1 MADDRIFQALAS
13 HDGRAEVRDAFAE
26 KLFERL
32 VAERRSGRHWSRM
45 QLLLVAALLLALAA
59 TTAVVIGSR
68 VVNVPDEDVA
78 LPALA
83 AIDCMPAEHDHLP
96 SDQVLAADIRVEG
109 QSNGNRPDEQLVLH
123 ADGTLLTGRIG
134 ASLAYDSFPAARRLS
149 AEGMALLIG
158 AVEDSGLI
166 APGCHLDLL
175 DSTPLRGVTLRFDD
189 GRVGQTDWGQYGG
202 FTRMLTDAERA
213 AADTLVARLED
224 LSWLPASAWIG
235 AAEVEQRPDQWVVTV
250 GPPPAEIVL
259 PTPEPAPSGIEVCA
273 LLSLDE
279 VISALPT
286 IADSRA
292 VVESGREERGV
303 TYATC
308 FYGFR
313 DGPGV
318 TVLLRP
324 GQVSEQLA
332 AEIAT
337 TWLGPEAGVSMA
349 GAARVW
355 ENACV
360 STDHVYCIP
369 VVAVWRH
376 GVLVLA
382 RAELISGRELV
393 DAIVPM
399 IVTSLEGGI
408 R

>member
-1 MADDRIFQALAS
+1 MAEDRILQALAS

-26 KLFERL
+26 ELFERL
-32 VAERRSGRHWSRM
+32 VAERHSGRQRARM
-45 QLLLVAALLLALAA
+45 QLLLVAALLLALTAA
-59 TTAVVIGSR
+59 TASVIGSR
-68 VVNVPDEDVA
+68 VVNVPYEDVVV
-78 LPALA
+78 PALA
-83 AIDCMPAEHDHLP
+83 AIDCMPAEDDYLP
-96 SDQVLAADIRVEG
+96 SGQVLAADIRAKG
-109 QSNGNRPDEQLVLH
+109 QSKGSRPKEQLVLH
-123 ADGTLLTGRIG
+123 ADGTLLTGQIG

-149 AEGMALLIG
+149 PEGMALLIG

-224 LSWLPASAWIG
+224 LSWLPANVWVDASDI
-235 AAEVEQRPDQWVVTV
+235 EQRPDQRVVTNR
-250 GPPPAEIVL
+250 PPPAEIVL
-259 PTPEPAPSGIEVCA
+259 LTPEPAPSGLDACA
-273 LLSLDE
+273 LLPLDE
-279 VISALPT
+279 VVSALST
-286 IADSRA
+286 VVDSPATTQR
-292 VVESGREERGV
+292 GREERGV

-332 AEIAT
+332 ADIAS
-337 TWLGPEAGVSMA
+337 TWLGREA
-349 GAARVW
+349 AASTSGDAHIW
-355 ENACV
+355 KNACV
-360 STDHVYCIP
+360 SIDHVYCIP
-369 VVAVWRH
+369 VVAVWRD
-376 GVLVLA
+376 GTLVLA
-382 RAELISGRELV
+382 RAESISGQELV

-399 IVTSLEGGI
+399 VVTSMEGGI